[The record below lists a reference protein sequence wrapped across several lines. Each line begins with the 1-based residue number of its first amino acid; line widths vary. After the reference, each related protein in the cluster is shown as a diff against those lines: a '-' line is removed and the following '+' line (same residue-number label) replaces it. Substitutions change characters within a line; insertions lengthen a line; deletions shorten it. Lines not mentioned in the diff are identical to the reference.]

1 MGAVLRL
8 PSRGGGGSSV
18 DTLDGSSSDGDDEPE
33 PAPVSTGFKLNL
45 GKVAANQ
52 VDEAKPVA
60 MPHTPKGELVQGLLA
75 AQGGSSSDSSSEG
88 DDEPEHAPVST
99 GFKLNLGSVA
109 ANQVDDTKPVAM
121 PHTPKGE
128 VVHGLLAAGAH
139 DLGSGGS
146 CAPTSARGKL
156 SKASCSSID
165 LGALAQLGVQ
175 EGVVEQIEQ
184 GLASQAVAR
193 RGSLVLGIGGGIGG
207 GGSGGS
213 IEGGGGGGGGGVLTR
228 QASAVPV
235 DTTGDGKVDA
245 LAIDSNKDGRID
257 ALIKLG
263 DLGGTEAEAVGAAL
277 PGPAAGPTAEA
288 RAHAV
293 VAGGGKGGKASR
305 RVLAEA
311 LAAMRPLD
319 AFPVAQPLD
328 GRNAAQSMSSSIISL
343 ASRCFNLGI
352 SHDRGISKVTIY

>member
-1 MGAVLRL
+1 M
-8 PSRGGGGSSV
+8 
-18 DTLDGSSSDGDDEPE
+18 
-33 PAPVSTGFKLNL
+33 
-45 GKVAANQ
+45 
-52 VDEAKPVA
+52 
-60 MPHTPKGELVQGLLA
+60 
-75 AQGGSSSDSSSEG
+75 DSSSEEEDFG
-88 DDEPEHAPVST
+88 PPPVST

-109 ANQVDDTKPVAM
+109 ANEVDDAKPFAKQ
-121 PHTPKGE
+121 HTPKGSIIQ
-128 VVHGLLAAGAH
+128 GLLAAEGHNLAAGGAQ
-139 DLGSGGS
+139 LPGSSAGGAGGAGGGGS
-146 CAPTSARGKL
+146 ASTSARGQI
-156 SKASCSSID
+156 SRASCSLID

-193 RGSLVLGIGGGIGG
+193 RGSLVLGIGGGISG

-352 SHDRGISKVTIY
+352 SHDRGISKVTTY